1 MNIISSFREKAKGKN
16 LSVVLPEGRDE
27 RIIQAARRLKDE
39 DIAQPIVLGKPE
51 QIEAAIEK
59 AGVNLDGIK
68 TINPKQSDKLDIY
81 AEKYSR
87 QREGISPAVARR
99 IVVKPLFYAGMMVA
113 CGDADTAVG
122 GVASATTILIQ
133 AGVLTVGLAP
143 GIKTPSSFF
152 LMVIPNFLGEK
163 DKPFIYADC
172 AVNIDPTAEQ
182 LADIALA
189 SAVSARRI
197 LGQEPRVALLSFSTK
212 GSASGPSVD
221 KVREAL
227 KIARA
232 RQPDLAIDGEFQAD
246 SAIVPGVAAKKV
258 KDESAVAGKANVI
271 IFPDLNSGNIAYKL
285 TQYMAGAKA
294 IGPFLQGFAKPI
306 TDLSRGA
313 TVDDIIATVIL
324 TLGQSLENT
333 NPVQDKQEPC
343 LKG

>member
-1 MNIISSFREKAKGKN
+1 MDIISSFREKARGKN
-16 LSVVLPEGRDE
+16 LSVVLPEGRDQ
-27 RIIQAARRLKDE
+27 RIIQAARRLKDQ
-39 DIAQPIVLGKPE
+39 DIAQPIVLGKSA
-51 QIEAAIEK
+51 QIEAAIKK
-59 AGVNLDGIK
+59 AGVNLDDIK
-68 TINPKQSDKLDIY
+68 TINPKQSDKLDSY
-81 AEKYSR
+81 AEKYCH

-133 AGVLTVGLAP
+133 AGVLTVGLIP
-143 GIKTPSSFF
+143 GINTPSSYF

-163 DKPFIYADC
+163 DKSFIYADC

-189 SAVSARRI
+189 SAVSARKI
-197 LGQEPRVALLSFSTK
+197 LGQEPRVALLSFSTR
-212 GSASGPSVD
+212 GSASGPIVD

-246 SAIVPGVAAKKV
+246 AAIVPRVAAKKV
-258 KDESAVAGKANVI
+258 KDETIVAGNANVI

-285 TQYMAGAKA
+285 TQYMADAQA

-313 TVDDIIATVIL
+313 SVDDIVATVIL
-324 TLGQSLENT
+324 TLGQLLENT
-333 NPVQDKQEPC
+333 NEVSVV
-343 LKG
+343 